1 IQPESIDRVRVKQG
15 LIFFG
20 PDWPQATVDWA
31 VDLFEKTMAEDKAVL
46 VNLAVGL
53 KSRHYRTGP
62 LGPEDCEGPIW
73 DFYNYVNRRMGSALA
88 AASAAR

>member
-1 IQPESIDRVRVKQG
+1 
-15 LIFFG
+15 
-20 PDWPQATVDWA
+20 
-31 VDLFEKTMAEDKAVL
+31 VL
-46 VNLAVGL
+46 VNLAMGL